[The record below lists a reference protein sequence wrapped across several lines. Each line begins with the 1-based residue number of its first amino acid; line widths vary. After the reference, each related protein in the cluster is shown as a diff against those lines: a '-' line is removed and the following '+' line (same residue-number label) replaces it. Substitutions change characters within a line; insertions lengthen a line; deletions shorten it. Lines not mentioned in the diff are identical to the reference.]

1 MSKQPPKPEPT
12 NTNGQ
17 NFQKFAAQ
25 LVSPS
30 EVFEPRAARNRVN
43 IPESLELLG
52 SLASLTRSS
61 LFQTI
66 SPSGPLAASGP
77 TNASLSNSGSG
88 SGTNS
93 GSGLNSGPGA
103 KSENGATANSV
114 QYETSRKE
122 YRQALEDQR
131 ISEALVKLHAHR
143 QTHLENTQRAR
154 LSNARANTQ
163 SGHRSGAIIHQ
174 NQSGQNQQQ
183 TQKESRSGF
192 QHASLPEVSVSA
204 KPSPMRKSP
213 GAYQTILRPFNPLNK

>member
-1 MSKQPPKPEPT
+1 MSKPPLTKPM
-12 NTNGQ
+12 GDQ

-61 LFQTI
+61 LVQTI
-66 SPSGPLAASGP
+66 SPTGPLAASGP
-77 TNASLSNSGSG
+77 T
-88 SGTNS
+88 
-93 GSGLNSGPGA
+93 
-103 KSENGATANSV
+103 SENVATANSV

-154 LSNARANTQ
+154 LSNARANTL
-163 SGHRSGAIIHQ
+163 SGHRSG
-174 NQSGQNQQQ
+174 QNQQNQ
-183 TQKESRSGF
+183 TQTQTQTQAQKESRSGF

>member
-1 MSKQPPKPEPT
+1 MSKPPT
-12 NTNGQ
+12 SDQ

-52 SLASLTRSS
+52 SLASLTHSS
-61 LFQTI
+61 LVRTI

-77 TNASLSNSGSG
+77 TNASLSSPGS
-88 SGTNS
+88 SPS
-93 GSGLNSGPGA
+93 SSP
-103 KSENGATANSV
+103 KSETAAPANSV

-143 QTHLENTQRAR
+143 EDSQRAR

-163 SGHRSGAIIHQ
+163 SGHRSGAVIHQ

-192 QHASLPEVSVSA
+192 QHASLPDLSVSA
-204 KPSPMRKSP
+204 KPSPMRKTP
-213 GAYQTILRPFNPLNK
+213 GAYQTILRPFYPQK

>member
-1 MSKQPPKPEPT
+1 MQKFGSTPT
-12 NTNGQ
+12 PTPVNDQ

-61 LFQTI
+61 LVQTI

-77 TNASLSNSGSG
+77 
-88 SGTNS
+88 
-93 GSGLNSGPGA
+93 P
-103 KSENGATANSV
+103 SETVATTSSV
-114 QYETSRKE
+114 QYETSREE

-131 ISEALVKLHAHR
+131 ISEALVKLQTHR
-143 QTHLENTQRAR
+143 QTHLENAQRAR
-154 LSNARANTQ
+154 LSNARANTL
-163 SGHRSGAIIHQ
+163 SGHRTGAVIHQ

-192 QHASLPEVSVSA
+192 QPPAVFQHASLPEISVSA

-213 GAYQTILRPFNPLNK
+213 GAYQTILRPFNPKK

>member
-1 MSKQPPKPEPT
+1 MSKQPTQKPL
-12 NTNGQ
+12 GDQ

-61 LFQTI
+61 LVQTI
-66 SPSGPLAASGP
+66 SPSGPLSASGS
-77 TNASLSNSGSG
+77 TNASLLNSGSASGSNSGSG
-88 SGTNS
+88 SGAT
-93 GSGLNSGPGA
+93 
-103 KSENGATANSV
+103 SENVAIANSV

-143 QTHLENTQRAR
+143 ENTQRAR
-154 LSNARANTQ
+154 LSNSRTNTQ
-163 SGHRSGAIIHQ
+163 SSHRSGAVIHQ